1 MKKDYSEYQLS
12 NYDRYRILRS
22 NRKNVTLDYFVNTV
36 RFYPEDRSFII
47 RVDRGNEY
55 HMMQEFLDE
64 YDDDEQKRRGER
76 LKPPSKEDE
85 QEYCELRES
94 ELVENQQY
102 RSAMKQKYKVDFNS
116 YL

>member
-64 YDDDEQKRRGER
+64 YGRGRAEAPRRT
-76 LKPPSKEDE
+76 
-85 QEYCELRES
+85 
-94 ELVENQQY
+94 V
-102 RSAMKQKYKVDFNS
+102 
-116 YL
+116 